1 MASDGEA
8 PNYYELL
15 CVEPNATKDDIRKA
29 YRRQAL
35 LFHPDKMKP
44 HMQDEASQH
53 FQLISEAYE
62 VLSDDKKRDLYDR
75 YGYEGVKAGG
85 DPNPPPAPDPFMNM
99 HTQRQAS
106 GFGFGFDS
114 PFFSAFGMPAHH
126 QHFHGGY
133 STSSSPSPFNNA
145 FGSNHEILA
154 EVFSGD
160 QAFAGHHQRHMRNM
174 EQHMGSMFE
183 PFGGFAQPPP
193 PMFRDDP
200 FFNRGFDMPHT
211 AKPTLFSTSPFA
223 SEWTGSGTS
232 TNPLTN
238 FGGGFTSSSSSSS
251 SFGGGGGART
261 STRTTIVNGLRTTV
275 TEVTDEHG
283 VTRKTVDKPDGTRE
297 VYVNG
302 VPAAIEGGAA
312 QASAAQD
319 GNRQEPIVIEDDD
332 PQHLY
337 HPRMGRGHT
346 LSGQRGSSRT

>member
-75 YGYEGVKAGG
+75 HGYEGVKAGG

-126 QHFHGGY
+126 QHFH
-133 STSSSPSPFNNA
+133 
-145 FGSNHEILA
+145 
-154 EVFSGD
+154 D

-193 PMFRDDP
+193 SMFRDDP

-337 HPRMGRGHT
+337 HPRMGRGHST
-346 LSGQRGSSRT
+346 YTHHPKTT

>member
-1 MASDGEA
+1 MATDDEA

-53 FQLISEAYE
+53 FQRISEAYE
-62 VLSDDKKRDLYDR
+62 VLSDDKKRELYDR

-85 DPNPPPAPDPFMNM
+85 DPNPPPAPDPFMSM
-99 HTQRQAS
+99 HTQRQAP

-126 QHFHGGY
+126 QHFH
-133 STSSSPSPFNNA
+133 
-145 FGSNHEILA
+145 
-154 EVFSGD
+154 D
-160 QAFAGHHQRHMRNM
+160 AFAGHHQRHMRNM

-183 PFGGFAQPPP
+183 PFGGFGQPPRS
-193 PMFRDDP
+193 MFGDDP
-200 FFNRGFDMPHT
+200 FFNRGFDMPRT

-283 VTRKTVDKPDGTRE
+283 VTRKTIDKPDGTRE
-297 VYVNG
+297 VYVDG
-302 VPAAIEGGAA
+302 VPAAIEDNTA
-312 QASAAQD
+312 QAPAALD
-319 GNRQEPIVIEDDD
+319 GNRHEPIVIEDDD
-332 PQHLY
+332 SDNLY
-337 HPRMGRGHT
+337 HPRMGRGQSTYNTQKRHDGHLHT
-346 LSGQRGSSRT
+346 NFF